1 MGGVLNKIKSDIAK
15 NKENRNL
22 NAFVKIHLNLQ
33 KILKIS
39 KKKEKILRLD
49 INELADMHKNRQ
61 EKMEQI
67 TKEYYLKNFELE
79 F

>member
-1 MGGVLNKIKSDIAK
+1 MDGVLNKIKSDIAK

-22 NAFVKIHLNLQ
+22 NVFVKIHLNLQ

-49 INELADMHKNRQ
+49 INGLADIYKNRQ
-61 EKMEQI
+61 GKMEQI

>member
-1 MGGVLNKIKSDIAK
+1 MDGVLNKIKSDIAK

-22 NAFVKIHLNLQ
+22 NVFVKMHLNLQ

-49 INELADMHKNRQ
+49 INGLADIHKNRQ
-61 EKMEQI
+61 GKMEQI